1 MGDTEQALEYGQQ
14 TAMVDNLP
22 PELVKPGR
30 IGLQIHSDDGRVE
43 FRDLRVRPL
52 LITGFAGRSRLQ

>member
-30 IGLQIHSDDGRVE
+30 IGLQIHSDAGRVE
-43 FRDLRVRPL
+43 YRDLRVRPL
-52 LITGFAGRSRLQ
+52 